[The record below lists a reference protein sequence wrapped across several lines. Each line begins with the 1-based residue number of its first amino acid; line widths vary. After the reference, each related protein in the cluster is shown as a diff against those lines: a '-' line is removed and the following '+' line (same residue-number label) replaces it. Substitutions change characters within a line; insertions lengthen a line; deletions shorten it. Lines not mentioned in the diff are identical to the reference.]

1 MATFKHILVPVDLTE
16 RSRRSI
22 AEAVILAR
30 GSGARLTLLH
40 VAPPFVN
47 RETRADLRSRLSAL
61 LGPRDE
67 SLALD
72 IEVAEGDPAREA
84 VAFASAYAVDLIVVG
99 ARRRGAL
106 ERALLESVGDT
117 IVREAPCAVLT
128 VGVRHDS
135 ELPAPRLRR
144 ILCAVDL
151 TDSSRRTLELAG
163 AAAEAAGASLTVLH
177 VIDPWHW
184 PDPGPM
190 DRNALDAARRALE
203 RTADSRLSTL
213 IDNAPGRSADAASL
227 VLFGLIGPQI
237 VQAAADVRADLLV
250 LGAHSKR
257 VFGRTY
263 LGSTA
268 RYVIETAPC
277 PILFGRPAPGT
288 ATRSTAA
295 ETGQLISKD

>member
-1 MATFKHILVPVDLTE
+1 MATFKHILVPVDLSE
-16 RSRRSI
+16 RSRRSV

-30 GSGARLTLLH
+30 GSGARLTVLH

-47 RETRADLRSRLSAL
+47 RETRADLRSRLSSL
-61 LGPRDE
+61 VGPRDE
-67 SLALD
+67 RLALD

-106 ERALLESVGDT
+106 ERAILESVGDT

-135 ELPAPRLRR
+135 ELPPPRLRR
-144 ILCAVDL
+144 VLCAVDL
-151 TDSSRRTLELAG
+151 ADSSRRTLELAG
-163 AAAEAAGASLTVLH
+163 AVAEAAGARLTVLH

-190 DRNALDAARRALE
+190 GRKALEAERNALE
-203 RTADSRLSTL
+203 RVADSRLSAL
-213 IDNAPGRSADAASL
+213 LDGASGPSVDVASL

-237 VQAAADVRADLLV
+237 VKTATTGNADLVV

-268 RYVIETAPC
+268 RYVLETAPC
-277 PILFGRPAPGT
+277 PILFARPAPGAAVHST
-288 ATRSTAA
+288 ATHA
-295 ETGQLISKD
+295 GQLVSKD